1 MRKAYAKCSAQC
13 LAHSKNIISSM
24 HVLCISV
31 ISIMC
36 THHPLSFSPSA
47 TIYHLYYTYHLSSI
61 SLYHL
66 YHISVNY
73 LLATYFYHI
82 YQYLFICLSSI
93 ISAIYI
99 NLSSTYHPSLYHH
112 PYHYISLRCMN
123 SYQR

>member
-82 YQYLFICLSSI
+82 YQYLFICLSIIYHLCHIYKSI
-93 ISAIYI
+93 IY
-99 NLSSTYHPSLYHH
+99 LSSISLSPSL
-112 PYHYISLRCMN
+112 SLYF
-123 SYQR
+123 S